1 MQVVNPEQGI
11 LQVYKNLCRAVIDL
25 IKKHLKSPCL
35 IRGSSEDRDRCLC
48 SSHPACDSLG
58 AVGESRLWMR
68 AEVWRA
74 ISSCQIVLGSEALRL
89 QQDSTRHSRNPV
101 FCCRLQNIFRATWPF
116 VGSASWCL
124 LLRASCF
131 SILDDTPSVCIPWF
145 GSPCFH
151 KHASRSHQ
159 QGTSLV
165 QLQYCRNTDR
175 VHSTATV
182 WALSSDPYNL
192 SSKLLL
198 PEPIRLGSS
207 ILFRS

>member
-35 IRGSSEDRDRCLC
+35 IRGSAEDRDRCLC

-131 SILDDTPSVCIPWF
+131 SILDDIPPQSAF
-145 GSPCFH
+145 
-151 KHASRSHQ
+151 
-159 QGTSLV
+159 
-165 QLQYCRNTDR
+165 
-175 VHSTATV
+175 
-182 WALSSDPYNL
+182 
-192 SSKLLL
+192 
-198 PEPIRLGSS
+198 LGSAALAS
-207 ILFRS
+207 TNMQVDLTSKGRASCNYNTAGTQIEYTAPQQFEL